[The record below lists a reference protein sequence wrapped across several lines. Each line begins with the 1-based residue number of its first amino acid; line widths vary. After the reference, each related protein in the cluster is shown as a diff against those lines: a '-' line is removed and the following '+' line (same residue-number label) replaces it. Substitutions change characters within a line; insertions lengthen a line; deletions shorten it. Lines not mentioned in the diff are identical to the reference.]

1 MLALSRVIVVVLL
14 MLVVLSGVWLWRRWV
29 ATPPPPVPAQ
39 PSATLTP
46 TVEPTST
53 PLGPPPGY
61 RLAGVAVGEPDS
73 FAVLEAPNGTN
84 TLYRRN
90 AEVPGLGRLVRIEA
104 ERVVFETAEG
114 QFELWLAP
122 AATATPGPV
131 QAPTRPRATPT
142 RRLPLRS
149 PAAGTARG
157 STP

>member
-1 MLALSRVIVVVLL
+1 MALSRVIVAVLL
-14 MLVVLSGVWLWRRWV
+14 MLVVLSGVWLWRRLAAV
-29 ATPPPPVPAQ
+29 PPPPVQPQ

-73 FAVLEAPNGTN
+73 FAVLEAPNGAN
-84 TLYRRN
+84 TLYRLN
-90 AEVPGLGRLVRIEA
+90 ADVPGLGRVIHIEA

-131 QAPTRPRATPT
+131 QTPARPRVTPT